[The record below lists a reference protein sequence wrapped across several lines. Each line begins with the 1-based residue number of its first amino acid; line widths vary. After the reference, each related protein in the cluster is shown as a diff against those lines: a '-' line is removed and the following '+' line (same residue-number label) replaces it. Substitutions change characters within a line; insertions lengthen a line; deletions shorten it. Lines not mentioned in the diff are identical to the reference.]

1 MENQELSLNITWDG
15 TNGDLPDLVS
25 ADATDSQ
32 IRDWAAEAVRNGDVP
47 GITAD
52 PNVNFSDFVVD
63 RYPPKIFLRPKVPFG
78 QI

>member
-1 MENQELSLNITWDG
+1 MEEMSLNITWDG
-15 TNGDLPDLVS
+15 ANGDLLDPVS

-47 GITAD
+47 GISAD

-63 RYPPKIFLRPKVPFG
+63 RFPPKIFLRPKVPFG